1 MTTRDDYDQAKP
13 RCPRCEAVEHMEPL
27 PLGSAR
33 RWWCGACNLACDG
46 TGAEHRAASLR
57 RQAQD
62 ADEAARQ
69 RSRLSTVRGELS

>member
-1 MTTRDDYDQAKP
+1 MTDRDDYDQAKP
-13 RCPRCEAVEHMEPL
+13 RCPECESTDDMERQHRGPK
-27 PLGSAR
+27 
-33 RWWCGACNLACDG
+33 RWWCGACNLVCDG

-69 RSRLSTVRGELS
+69 RAQLSTVRGELS